1 MCKAASAWKQEW
13 LLSYIPPRPCIYL
26 YICSFIHL
34 PIYLFIT
41 FFSCIQLFVTSWHTR
56 LPFPSPTP
64 GACSNSC
71 PSNQWC
77 HKTISSSVIPFSS
90 RLQSLPA
97 SRSFPMSVLRIR
109 WPKYWSFSFSIS
121 LSNEYSAL
129 IPFRIDWFDL
139 FAVWGTLKNPLTPQ
153 FKSIYVWQNHYN
165 IVK

>member
-26 YICSFIHL
+26 YVCSFIHF
-34 PIYLFIT
+34 PFICLSHSSVASNSLWYHGT
-41 FFSCIQLFVTSWHTR
+41 PGFPVHHQLLELAQTVHQVSDAIKSSHPLHPLFVLPSVFTSIKV
-56 LPFPSPTP
+56 F
-64 GACSNSC
+64 SNE
-71 PSNQWC
+71 
-77 HKTISSSVIPFSS
+77 
-90 RLQSLPA
+90 
-97 SRSFPMSVLRIR
+97 SVLRIR
-109 WPKYWSFSFSIS
+109 WPEYWSFSFSIS

-139 FAVWGTLKNPLTPQ
+139 FAVQGTLKNLLQHQ